1 MSFQIASASVLGR
14 DHVGPGKNNQ
24 DAVWVA
30 QDSGIILAVVC
41 DGCGSGAH
49 SEVGAKIGARL
60 VAAEV
65 GNLVGDHADLLATA
79 DSPAVMI
86 AAVNHVLRRAQD
98 NVMAQLRVLAN
109 AMGERLTATVQDYF
123 LFTVVGTAVSPK
135 FTFVFGCGDGVAI
148 LNGLDLKLGLTDG
161 TNAPPY
167 LGYHLVGQGR
177 GGLEAKAVIPTSE
190 LVSLVV
196 ASDGLEGLL
205 ADPEAKLPGKSD
217 KVGLASRLWEDDKL
231 FANPDALR
239 RFLVLANRTSEVYDW
254 KAQTVKREHGLLKD
268 DTSLVVIRRKP
279 QETK

>member
-123 LFTVVGTAVSPK
+123 LFTVVGAAVSSK

-177 GGLEAKAVIPTSE
+177 GGLEAKAVIPTPE
-190 LVSLVV
+190 LTSLVV

-205 ADPEAKLPGKSD
+205 ADPEARFPGKPE
-217 KVGLASRLWEDDKL
+217 KVGLVSRLWEDDKL

-268 DTSLVVIRRKP
+268 DTSLVVVRRTP
-279 QETK
+279 